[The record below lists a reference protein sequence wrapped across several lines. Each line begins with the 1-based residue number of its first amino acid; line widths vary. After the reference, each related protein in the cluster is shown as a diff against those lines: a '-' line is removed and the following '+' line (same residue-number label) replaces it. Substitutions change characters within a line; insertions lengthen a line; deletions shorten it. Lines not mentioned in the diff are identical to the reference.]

1 MFAALI
7 TIAVILIVYG
17 AVSKPLD
24 ARGVTSAMIFT
35 AAGLVSVRPLS
46 S

>member
-1 MFAALI
+1 MIVALI

-17 AVSKPLD
+17 AVARPLD

-35 AAGLVSVRPLS
+35 ALS
-46 S
+46 IS